1 MRILS
6 IIISL
11 IFINETI
18 GFRFAMNSNNN
29 LNLKKNTK
37 PIDRKIYAKYLIDKR
52 KSEKILKKNKIIK
65 FLNDTTNDINCIN
78 KDLINNI
85 DTISEYNNEELN
97 IKNIII
103 GNNIHI
109 DVKNVKNIKIST
121 NNDEIKIEL
130 DKTNKKNNKV
140 INEMDQ
146 LSRNIKELDTLLN
159 LLDIFLTLVK

>member
-1 MRILS
+1 MRILT
-6 IIISL
+6 IIVSL
-11 IFINETI
+11 MFINEAI
-18 GFRFAMNSNNN
+18 GFKLIMNSNNN

-52 KSEKILKKNKIIK
+52 KSEKILRKNNIIK
-65 FLNDTTNDINCIN
+65 FINDTTNDINCIN

-85 DTISEYNNEELN
+85 DSISEYNNEELN

-109 DVKNVKNIKIST
+109 DVKNVKNIIIST

-130 DKTNKKNNKV
+130 DKTNNKNKV

>member
-1 MRILS
+1 MRILT

-11 IFINETI
+11 MFINEAI
-18 GFRFAMNSNNN
+18 GFKLIMNSNNN

-52 KSEKILKKNKIIK
+52 KSEKILRKNNIVK
-65 FLNDTTNDINCIN
+65 FINDTTNDINCIN

-85 DTISEYNNEELN
+85 DSISEYNNEELN

-130 DKTNKKNNKV
+130 DKTNNKNKV